1 MRIDPRTP
9 LDIVVTSDIGDVDID
24 DLVRFSELAWRHNYK
39 GRLRVV
45 YDAPFYAWLLSGKDW
60 FAVLARN
67 GEGRIVGCM
76 FALVR
81 DLYIRGESF
90 PSVYSTGWAVDPA
103 YRRTGVSLRLWLA
116 LHDRVRE
123 GGYVSIGAS
132 HAGLSGTRGD
142 VVFRDD
148 AEDRGRIVSHHC
160 GAIWSR
166 PVGGSVIAHAP
177 VAMQRLCFVDGE
189 HALECADMPIDL
201 ATLSSSMAAT
211 GQLTFAPSRHFR
223 HLYLNSEFTRS
234 GTMWVETDDGARCAV
249 GFSIF
254 ALAMDD
260 LAVGTIGRIQFFLP
274 FDGGEAAQVEA
285 LNAMSAF
292 LARQGCSTVS
302 MVEQPAAAP
311 AVMERCGFTK
321 AADSVT
327 FSVRSPVALAHRFDD
342 APPFALDFL

>member
-1 MRIDPRTP
+1 M
-9 LDIVVTSDIGDVDID
+9 TSDIGDVDIA

-81 DLYIRGESF
+81 DLYIRGEAF

-148 AEDRGRIVSHHC
+148 AEDRGRNVVHHC

-166 PVGGSVIAHAP
+166 RSVA
-177 VAMQRLCFVDGE
+177 R
-189 HALECADMPIDL
+189 
-201 ATLSSSMAAT
+201 
-211 GQLTFAPSRHFR
+211 PSR
-223 HLYLNSEFTRS
+223 TR
-234 GTMWVETDDGARCAV
+234 
-249 GFSIF
+249 
-254 ALAMDD
+254 
-260 LAVGTIGRIQFFLP
+260 
-274 FDGGEAAQVEA
+274 
-285 LNAMSAF
+285 
-292 LARQGCSTVS
+292 
-302 MVEQPAAAP
+302 
-311 AVMERCGFTK
+311 
-321 AADSVT
+321 
-327 FSVRSPVALAHRFDD
+327 RSPCNGFASSTASTRWNTPTCPSILRRFPRRWLRPDGSPSRRHGTS
-342 APPFALDFL
+342 ATSISTAS